1 MVTQN
6 RWMLYLFF
14 LIMKALEINNHQIV
28 LDFILVGSLEDP
40 KFNFRGSLVNRFTIG
55 LAKSLGLSA
64 IEAGETV
71 IIQGGR
77 GIQRIGKELQN
88 LFK

>member
-1 MVTQN
+1 MGIP
-6 RWMLYLFF
+6 RS
-14 LIMKALEINNHQIV
+14 LIVKELETNNHQIV
-28 LDFILVGSLEDP
+28 FDFIVEGSLEDP
-40 KFNFRGSLVNRFTIG
+40 KFNFWGSLVNRFTTG
-55 LAKSLGLSA
+55 LAKSLGLSV

-77 GIQRIGKELQN
+77 GIRGIGKGLKR

>member
-1 MVTQN
+1 MGIPRSLVVNAVET
-6 RWMLYLFF
+6 
-14 LIMKALEINNHQIV
+14 NNHQIV
-28 LDFILVGSLEDP
+28 FDFIVEGSLEDP
-40 KFNFRGSLVNRFTIG
+40 KFNFWGSLVNRFTTG
-55 LAKSLGLSA
+55 LAKSLGLSV

-77 GIQRIGKELQN
+77 GIRGIGKGLKR

>member
-1 MVTQN
+1 V
-6 RWMLYLFF
+6 
-14 LIMKALEINNHQIV
+14 KALETNNHQIGF
-28 LDFILVGSLEDP
+28 DFILEGSLENP

-55 LAKSLGLSA
+55 LAKTLGLSV

-77 GIQRIGKELQN
+77 GIRGVGKGLKK

>member
-1 MVTQN
+1 V
-6 RWMLYLFF
+6 
-14 LIMKALEINNHQIV
+14 KELETDNHQIV
-28 LDFILVGSLEDP
+28 FDFILEGSLENP

-55 LAKSLGLSA
+55 LAKTLGLSV

-77 GIQRIGKELQN
+77 AIRGVGKGLRETEKELQK

>member
-1 MVTQN
+1 
-6 RWMLYLFF
+6 
-14 LIMKALEINNHQIV
+14 MKALETNNHRIV
-28 LDFILVGSLEDP
+28 FDFTVEGSLENP
-40 KFNFRGSLVNRFTIG
+40 KFSFRGSLANRFTIG

-77 GIQRIGKELQN
+77 AIWGVGKGLKEMEKELQEPS
-88 LFK
+88 K